1 MIPSCLYSSPREAS
15 GPEIL
20 EIRAHCVTYNDDIA
34 PEEMAILLYRTD
46 VTERDV
52 LGFYTLADV
61 PDEDLVLV
69 QILNADL
76 KHWLIFYGVPEP
88 GSLEWWTVVV
98 NHRSISIKEK
108 CAAMYY
114 RYAAISEELFPGEM
128 VVL

>member
-1 MIPSCLYSSPREAS
+1 MIPSCLYSSPSEAG
-15 GPEIL
+15 GPEIM
-20 EIRAHCVTYNDDIA
+20 EIKAHRVTYTEDIA

-46 VTERDV
+46 VTEKDV
-52 LGFYTLADV
+52 LGFYTLHDV
-61 PDEDLVLV
+61 PDEDLLLV

-76 KHWLIFYGVPEP
+76 KYWLIFCGVPEP

-98 NHRSISIKEK
+98 NHRARSIKEK

-114 RYAAISEELFPGEM
+114 RYAAISEELFPGKK

>member
-1 MIPSCLYSSPREAS
+1 MIPSCLYSSPSEAG
-15 GPEIL
+15 GPELL
-20 EIRAHCVTYNDDIA
+20 EINAHFIVYCVA
-34 PEEMAILLYRTD
+34 SPEEQAILLYKVD
-46 VTERDV
+46 VTEKDV

-76 KHWLIFYGVPEP
+76 KYWLIFYGVPEP
-88 GSLEWWTVVV
+88 GGLEWWTVVV
-98 NHRSISIKEK
+98 NHRARPIKEK

-114 RYAAISEELFPGEM
+114 RYAAISEELFPGET